1 MTIEDI
7 MYICVLEKFV
17 KLGVP
22 MMPRLENVHESQSG
36 NLKKLTEVCCLLSSF
51 VVQQSPL
58 PFVLHLHFSM
68 EGQQELQA
76 FDFQFM
82 LSSALSNM
90 YRAAGFAEGP

>member
-36 NLKKLTEVCCLLSSF
+36 NLKKLTEVCCILKFFFFFSNLPLLC
-51 VVQQSPL
+51 L
-58 PFVLHLHFSM
+58 CIHFFH
-68 EGQQELQA
+68 GG
-76 FDFQFM
+76 
-82 LSSALSNM
+82 SA
-90 YRAAGFAEGP
+90 RATRF